1 MTALESMPPLSEH
14 IRELEQQAS
23 TLTEKQQR
31 LDQLEKE
38 ADLLRSEICSG
49 LDAKDKLN
57 AIAEYMRILSR
68 PYSKEPNYAPP
79 EGLQETPVQP
89 EPERVEENTTEES
102 AIPQVT
108 PAIQDPPAPEAQD
121 TLTPQVEDAGIPKPE
136 GLEVLTYGQIAHH
149 ILACR
154 PDHWWTTSEVREVM
168 RKWKCEPANMS
179 STLTSLVK
187 SGLAVREDVDYV
199 AHYTLAPQQTDPEPE
214 AVPAAPQPEEQAPAA
229 LTPEQIAAMVEAVL
243 REHPEEDLT
252 KKQLWDFGVKTFPT
266 LKEFEVVQAL
276 MTLSAQGTIKTISLG
291 SEDRYSIKQLKLQ
304 DVPEPEV
311 EFSQLEI
318 EVWHV
323 FAGRPHQKQTLA
335 SLQGIISKKMPNV
348 QREEV
353 REAVEG
359 LVRYD
364 VLASSAGALTSYAVG
379 PKAHR
384 MKGL

>member
-1 MTALESMPPLSEH
+1 MTALEPTFTLSEH

-23 TLTEKQQR
+23 TLSIKQQR

-38 ADLLRSEICSG
+38 VDLLRTEISSG
-49 LDAKDKLN
+49 LDAKDKLH
-57 AIAEYMRILSR
+57 AIAEYMRILSG
-68 PYSKEPNYAPP
+68 PY
-79 EGLQETPVQP
+79 
-89 EPERVEENTTEES
+89 
-102 AIPQVT
+102 T
-108 PAIQDPPAPEAQD
+108 PALQTTHQEVLPESTVHPEVEADSSPKMAESPKAAPEDQE
-121 TLTPQVEDAGIPKPE
+121 LPKVEPQPPLGEEFGIPKPE
-136 GLEVLTYGQIAHH
+136 GLEGLTYGQIAHH

-168 RKWKCEPANMS
+168 RQWKCEPANPS
-179 STLTSLVK
+179 SVLAALVK

-199 AHYTLAPQQTDPEPE
+199 AHYTFAPQQTDPEPE
-214 AVPAAPQPEEQAPAA
+214 TPPVAPEPEVQAPAA

-243 REHPEEDLT
+243 RDHPEEDLT
-252 KKQLWDFGVKTFPT
+252 KKQLWDFGLKTFPT
-266 LKEFEVVQAL
+266 LKEFEVTQAL
-276 MTLSAQGTIKTISLG
+276 MTLSAKGTIKTISLG

-318 EVWHV
+318 EVWQV

-335 SLQGIISKKMPNV
+335 SLSGIISKKLPTV

-359 LVRYD
+359 LVRYE
-364 VLASSAGALTSYAVG
+364 VLVSSAGALTSYAVG
-379 PKAHR
+379 SKAHL